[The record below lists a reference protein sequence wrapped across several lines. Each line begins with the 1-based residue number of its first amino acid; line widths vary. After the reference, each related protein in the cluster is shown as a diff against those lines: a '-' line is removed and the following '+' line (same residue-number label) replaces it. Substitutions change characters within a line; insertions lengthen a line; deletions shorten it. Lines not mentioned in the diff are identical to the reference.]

1 MDCHY
6 LSYILSSTLQLNNCT
21 YSRGRAYNQIII
33 ETIKE
38 NISYYIVL
46 PCIVI
51 RYTAELYQSLSFDYQ
66 IEGMNHCNFRPFTR
80 TADYCI
86 WQKKKS
92 TDYPHWWITRTLCY
106 STFWWRKHDIKVI
119 YFSLLKVV
127 WSNFQK
133 LKSFFVEFNGQRNS
147 DTCTI
152 LCQY

>member
-1 MDCHY
+1 MDCHC

-21 YSRGRAYNQIII
+21 YSRGRAYNQILI

-66 IEGMNHCNFRPFTR
+66 IEEMNYCNFQPFTR

-86 WQKKKS
+86 WQKKKVNRLPALV
-92 TDYPHWWITRTLCY
+92 DNLHVVIQLFGGENVTL
-106 STFWWRKHDIKVI
+106 R
-119 YFSLLKVV
+119 
-127 WSNFQK
+127 
-133 LKSFFVEFNGQRNS
+133 
-147 DTCTI
+147 
-152 LCQY
+152 

>member
-1 MDCHY
+1 MDCHC

-21 YSRGRAYNQIII
+21 YSRGRAYNQILI

-66 IEGMNHCNFRPFTR
+66 IEEMNYCNFWLFTR

-86 WQKKKS
+86 WQKKVNRLP
-92 TDYPHWWITRTLCY
+92 TLVDNPHVVIQLFGGENVTL
-106 STFWWRKHDIKVI
+106 R
-119 YFSLLKVV
+119 
-127 WSNFQK
+127 
-133 LKSFFVEFNGQRNS
+133 
-147 DTCTI
+147 
-152 LCQY
+152 